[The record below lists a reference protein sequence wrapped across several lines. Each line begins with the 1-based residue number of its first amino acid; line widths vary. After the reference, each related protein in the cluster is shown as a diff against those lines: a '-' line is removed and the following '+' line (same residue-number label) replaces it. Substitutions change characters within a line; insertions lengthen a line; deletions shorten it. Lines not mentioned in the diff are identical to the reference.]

1 MQLALISTLSK
12 IRISVPTDLRPA
24 EVRQSILLAVQELG
38 KRFPQG
44 LPKLNPVK
52 VNFDLLV
59 VSSGF
64 FVNQQDI
71 GMK

>member
-64 FVNQQDI
+64 FVNHMVTCI
-71 GMK
+71 